1 MGEGIARSG
10 QSRDGPRGW
19 PPALAGLSPQGQW
32 SGRWPGSEAEHRAHG
47 EHTHR
52 TSAPCPVS
60 DLRPQRPDF
69 RPSVVTRP
77 DLQTSKREGRV
88 APAGQ
93 GPGSQLSNGSDFPAQ
108 ALPPAPPV
116 LQTEGP
122 RGCTGPPRCGH
133 APTPGPP
140 CGPSW
145 ALAARLHPTR
155 VLGRESRGRR
165 EEGGEAATGRRSRDE
180 PCGHPPRTPE
190 PRTPEPRQQI
200 QGQGALCRWTLACQ
214 ASPGPDLPE
223 LSCTSPTGAQ
233 LSPAAPGSPTASG
246 AEARGG
252 MGASPP
258 GVPESTRG
266 PSHGQLVPGGH
277 FSALSGA
284 GIAA

>member
-1 MGEGIARSG
+1 M
-10 QSRDGPRGW
+10 
-19 PPALAGLSPQGQW
+19 
-32 SGRWPGSEAEHRAHG
+32 
-47 EHTHR
+47 
-52 TSAPCPVS
+52 
-60 DLRPQRPDF
+60 
-69 RPSVVTRP
+69 
-77 DLQTSKREGRV
+77 QTKSKREDDRLDRGRGQNEKEEHSSG
-88 APAGQ
+88 AGEKTSQ
-93 GPGSQLSNGSDFPAQ
+93 THLRSGEGAGP
-108 ALPPAPPV
+108 
-116 LQTEGP
+116 GP
-122 RGCTGPPRCGH
+122 RGCTGPPRYGH

-165 EEGGEAATGRRSRDE
+165 EEGGEAATGHRSRDE

-214 ASPGPDLPE
+214 ASPGPNLPE

-258 GVPESTRG
+258 GVLESTRG

>member
-47 EHTHR
+47 EHTRR

-140 CGPSW
+140 CG
-145 ALAARLHPTR
+145 R
-155 VLGRESRGRR
+155 VLGARSPPTPNTGPRKRKQR
-165 EEGGEAATGRRSRDE
+165 EEGGGWRG
-180 PCGHPPRTPE
+180 GHRTPE
-190 PRTPEPRQQI
+190 QRRAVRPPAQD
-200 QGQGALCRWTLACQ
+200 A
-214 ASPGPDLPE
+214 
-223 LSCTSPTGAQ
+223 GAQ
-233 LSPAAPGSPTASG
+233 DAGAQATNSGPRSPLPLDTGLPGLSAA
-246 AEARGG
+246 
-252 MGASPP
+252 
-258 GVPESTRG
+258 
-266 PSHGQLVPGGH
+266 
-277 FSALSGA
+277 
-284 GIAA
+284 

>member
-10 QSRDGPRGW
+10 QSRDRPRGW

-47 EHTHR
+47 EHTRR

-155 VLGRESRGRR
+155 VLGRESGGRR
-165 EEGGEAATGRRSRDE
+165 VARRPQDAGAETSRAATRPGRRSPGR
-180 PCGHPPRTPE
+180 R
-190 PRTPEPRQQI
+190 
-200 QGQGALCRWTLACQ
+200 
-214 ASPGPDLPE
+214 SPGNKFRAKEPSAAGHWPARPLRG
-223 LSCTSPTGAQ
+223 LTSP
-233 LSPAAPGSPTASG
+233 SSAALHPQA
-246 AEARGG
+246 
-252 MGASPP
+252 
-258 GVPESTRG
+258 
-266 PSHGQLVPGGH
+266 PS
-277 FSALSGA
+277 
-284 GIAA
+284 